1 MMITFLE
8 ETLNKIKEETSDISE
23 LTIILPSKRACGFL
37 LNNLKSSQSETIFS
51 PKIISIEEFI
61 QEISGLEIIDN
72 TDLLFESYKVYLQV
86 VSNQEKDSFEVYS
99 TWANT
104 LLNDFSEIDR
114 HLVPTNSFFNYL
126 SKIKNINYWNVQN
139 EPTELIKNYL
149 KFWNSLPSF
158 YNLLKT
164 ELLHKN
170 QGYQGIVYREAAEN
184 IEHYKLN
191 KTNKPHVFIG
201 FNALNNAEQT
211 IIQEFLEDKHTR
223 IYWDIDQ

>member
-1 MMITFLE
+1 M
-8 ETLNKIKEETSDISE
+8 
-23 LTIILPSKRACGFL
+23 
-37 LNNLKSSQSETIFS
+37 
-51 PKIISIEEFI
+51 
-61 QEISGLEIIDN
+61 
-72 TDLLFESYKVYLQV
+72 
-86 VSNQEKDSFEVYS
+86 
-99 TWANT
+99 
-104 LLNDFSEIDR
+104 
-114 HLVPTNSFFNYL
+114 

-191 KTNKPHVFIG
+191 KTKN
-201 FNALNNAEQT
+201 LM
-211 IIQEFLEDKHTR
+211 FLLDLMLLTMQNR
-223 IYWDIDQ
+223 Q